1 MRMRGGRLRHAVA
14 ATRAGHGPGSGS
26 HGASSRGGACGG
38 AGIGTDPGRSTEG
51 LSCADPATYHAAAI
65 PTGHDPHAMNE
76 DFGPESTG
84 ADALA
89 VDAIRQRIAELQ
101 LEHRGLDAMISAIG
115 EQPRFDELQLRRLK
129 KRKLRIKDA
138 ITLLQMQLV
147 PDEPA

>member
-38 AGIGTDPGRSTEG
+38 AGISTDPGRSTEG

-101 LEHRGLDAMISAIG
+101 L
-115 EQPRFDELQLRRLK
+115 RRLK